1 MVVDRGNKSLE
12 TALALTKHTGRVIL
26 VTPSKAIQADADL
39 ATRLRQSDVKII
51 YESEPL
57 EIRGG
62 EEVEKVL
69 VHDLNEDE
77 EYELFVDA
85 VIILTTKDNT

>member
-1 MVVDRGNKSLE
+1 
-12 TALALTKHTGRVIL
+12 VIF
-26 VTPSKAIQADADL
+26 VTPAKTISADAGL
-39 ATRLRQSDVKII
+39 VAKIRQSDVKII

-57 EIRGG
+57 EIRGS
-62 EEVEKVL
+62 EDVEKVL

-85 VIILTTKDNT
+85 VIMLK

>member
-1 MVVDRGNKSLE
+1 MVLDRGNKSLE
-12 TALALTKHTGRVIL
+12 TALALTEHTGRVIF
-26 VTPSKAIQADADL
+26 VTSAKTISADAGL
-39 ATRLRQSDVKII
+39 ATKIRQSDVKII

-57 EIRGG
+57 EIRGS

-85 VIILTTKDNT
+85 VIILK